1 MAYAYDLTGDTA
13 YLDGAYGA
21 MDYIMGRNPLDISY
35 VTGYGTHTVENPHHR
50 WWSKQVDEAFPS
62 APNGVLSGGP
72 NSGLQD
78 PWVKGLGWEAG
89 EMAPQLCYVD
99 HIEAWSTNECT
110 INWNAP
116 LAWVAGFMTNEAT
129 RDVKELVYDDGSD
142 DEEDKDKEKEDSK
155 NDEEDTEKEKT
166 NTKKTTTKK
175 VLKDDVDTDEKSS
188 DKSDS
193 SDDNDEK
200 PLFDKIKDILAIV
213 GGAVIG
219 LLVLIG
225 LVSVIKTV
233 LKLKK
238 KD

>member
-1 MAYAYDLTGDTA
+1 MMRKTQK
-13 YLDGAYGA
+13 
-21 MDYIMGRNPLDISY
+21 RK
-35 VTGYGTHTVENPHHR
+35 
-50 WWSKQVDEAFPS
+50 KQ
-62 APNGVLSGGP
+62 
-72 NSGLQD
+72 
-78 PWVKGLGWEAG
+78 
-89 EMAPQLCYVD
+89 
-99 HIEAWSTNECT
+99 T
-110 INWNAP
+110 
-116 LAWVAGFMTNEAT
+116 
-129 RDVKELVYDDGSD
+129 
-142 DEEDKDKEKEDSK
+142 
-155 NDEEDTEKEKT
+155 
-166 NTKKTTTKK
+166 
-175 VLKDDVDTDEKSS
+175 LKDDVDTDEKSS